1 MAAQERLESI
11 RMVHKVA
18 HDLGLSCL
26 FTEHDM
32 AVVFSVASRISVLA
46 QGRLLITGSPEE
58 VRASEQ
64 VQRVYLGESVIEQGS

>member
-1 MAAQERLESI
+1 
-11 RMVHKVA
+11 
-18 HDLGLSCL
+18 
-26 FTEHDM
+26 M